1 MDATILCILV
11 KWGQLFVLFHER
23 WILFYQRLTSIN
35 SGPKG
40 DKSSILRMRFCYL
53 LAQISLKD
61 LCMKIDKKYIQ
72 KKNVKKKFRKWSYF
86 FTCILPDSVAHAI
99 TKEFWKNRSFEKM
112 TAGFVL
118 RCQNLFRWNTPEFRW
133 NNAFSGMKFS
143 IFTKCSLYCF

>member
-86 FTCILPDSVAHAI
+86 FTCILPDYESQ
-99 TKEFWKNRSFEKM
+99 KEFRKNIHFENM
-112 TAGFVL
+112 GAGFL
-118 RCQNLFRWNTPEFRW
+118 LTCQNSLWQ
-133 NNAFSGMKFS
+133 NNPKMMHFQAWKKKGFNQ
-143 IFTKCSLYCF
+143 YYVVA